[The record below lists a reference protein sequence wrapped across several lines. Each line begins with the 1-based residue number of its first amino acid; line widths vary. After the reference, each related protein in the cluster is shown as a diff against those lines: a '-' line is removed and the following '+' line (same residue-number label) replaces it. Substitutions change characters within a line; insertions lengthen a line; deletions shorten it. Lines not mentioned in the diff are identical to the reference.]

1 MAYYNVATII
11 ILQNNVVDFNYSM
24 LMGRLWLRDA
34 KVTHD
39 WGNNVIT
46 VQGNGTVRTIL
57 INKKLG
63 VETKRPQVLV
73 CYDFMEGLI
82 DEEENMI
89 FEIELE
95 LFSIGTITIS
105 DEIVSL
111 LSVRCSEITNNVESK
126 LKQRISNKKAIELMA
141 SIRKTIE
148 FNVRQEISLE
158 DKVYKETYYHH
169 SQVDI
174 EMDETPIKIQVQNL

>member
-11 ILQNNVVDFNYSM
+11 ILQNNVVDSNYSM

-111 LSVRCSEITNNVESK
+111 LSVESK